1 MSSDERGNMPMKGY
15 KLNKVKKEQKKVT
28 LKEGVVLLNS
38 VQFTSVCSKQWGAH
52 LPGLLHGRRVDAVA
66 LVLVRTDGQILAR
79 ADALRIFRT
88 FARVLHE
95 AFDLSGERFVDRPAA
110 HRVAR
115 ANLCLVLVR

>member
-1 MSSDERGNMPMKGY
+1 MMSSDERGNMPMKGY

-38 VQFTSVCSKQWGAH
+38 VQFTSVCSKQWSAH

-66 LVLVRTDGQILAR
+66 LVLVRTDGQIFAR

-88 FARVLHE
+88 FATVSRK
-95 AFDLSGERFVDRPAA
+95 
-110 HRVAR
+110 
-115 ANLCLVLVR
+115 